1 MLNEYEEKEQT
12 IMMIFQILFKNF
24 GAHNIQLNKLTDL
37 LNEYDLFLMLQE
49 IEPDILMVTNMEDFA
64 LLKSDQMKGAI
75 EAGKRSSGRK
85 KTVKFG
91 GVNDKFTNFIAI
103 LQMLHKFFENTPTG
117 QMLRKD
123 FNVNHHIK
131 VNDLVKPLA
140 EPKNQLNDSTASQ
153 SNYNHSLLKLGEIL
167 LVLSA
172 LSSKRDDYINILNS
186 LDEPE
191 MKYLYDYMSIIDN
204 YINFG
209 MEKEDIQNITRS
221 NTMAGT
227 RVFRKGITIKQNVV
241 QKEQLN
247 YCKNIESMDKEISH
261 LKTKNE
267 ELTNEMLDL
276 GFKYR
281 DILRDNE
288 LLKSSANQNN
298 QIEEDAY
305 YNSVLITQLKNDL
318 FKKDIELDDYRRD
331 NELIQKRN
339 KTEVDRLGTI
349 IENLEQ
355 KCDEMKSVKFDN
367 EKLKLKIK
375 EMNINKDKI
384 VAYDYLEQ
392 SLEAKNKQIENL
404 MKEKQMMFAQ
414 SEKLVKENNEVR
426 EQLKESA
433 FQKKKLE
440 FDLGDMKKEIT
451 HINKRVSKRQT
462 LKHLYKDFS
471 TDGGADELE
480 KLKTHYK
487 EMITSAGTKEEA
499 AITTT
504 KPDNALSEIIE
515 DTKED
520 CFNLN
525 LALGLEE
532 ELDNLR
538 NDLQKANREIKKQLE
553 DIKRYTEE
561 ISELKTDKESLRV
574 EVRKLHSE
582 FDKQS
587 IEKEKLEITKQ
598 KFDLDI
604 QKYDL
609 IQEKLEADKNNLVDT
624 VNELREKLEQI
635 ENEKDNILDEIESLK
650 LTLKTKTRQYDRLVE
665 ENNTLLVE
673 LENMPKG
680 QGRSAMKEENLNES
694 QGNIEQTKNS
704 NVDPAY
710 VNKLKAEIHSKN
722 EQIKQLNEKVR
733 NHEKIEEIIKMKDQK
748 TESDYKFYK
757 MSYEEQKSLVNSEHE
772 VLSNKLCDLA
782 MQFVTFKN
790 ELLKNVKPSIINQ
803 HNTMFNYANN

>member
-1 MLNEYEEKEQT
+1 MLNEYEEREQT

-24 GAHNIQLNKLTDL
+24 GAHNIQVNKLSDL
-37 LNEYDLFLMLQE
+37 LNEYEVFLMLQE
-49 IEPDILMVTNMEDFA
+49 IEPDILIVTNMEDFA
-64 LLKSDQMKGAI
+64 LLKSDLVKNAM
-75 EAGKRSSGRK
+75 EAGKRSTARK

-91 GVNDKFTNFIAI
+91 GMNDKFTNFIAI
-103 LQMLHKFFENTPTG
+103 LQMLHKYFENTPTG

-131 VNDLVKPLA
+131 VNELVKPQSDQ
-140 EPKNQLNDSTASQ
+140 KNLNDSTASQ

-191 MKYLYDYMSIIDN
+191 IKYLYDYMSIIDN

-209 MEKEDIQNITRS
+209 MEKEEIQNITRS
-221 NTMAGT
+221 NQMAGT

-247 YCKNIESMDKEISH
+247 YCKNIESMDKEIS
-261 LKTKNE
+261 LVKMKNE
-267 ELTNEMLDL
+267 ELQNELLDL

-281 DILRDNE
+281 DVLRDNE

-298 QIEEDAY
+298 QHEEDAY

-318 FKKDIELDDYRRD
+318 FKKDIELDDLRRD

-339 KTEVDRLGTI
+339 KTEVDRLSVI

-355 KCDEMKSVKFDN
+355 KVDEMKSVKFDN

-375 EMNINKDKI
+375 EMNINKEKI
-384 VAYDYLEQ
+384 VAYDHLEQ

-404 MKEKQMMFAQ
+404 MKEKQMMMAQ

-426 EQLKESA
+426 EQLKDAA

-471 TDGGADELE
+471 IEGGADGLE
-480 KLKTHYK
+480 KLQTHFK
-487 EMITSAGTKEEA
+487 EMISSAGPKNEVALTN
-499 AITTT
+499 T
-504 KPDNALSEIIE
+504 DNALTEIIE
-515 DTKED
+515 DTKEE

-553 DIKRYTEE
+553 DIKRFSEE

-587 IEKEKLEITKQ
+587 IEKEKLEIAKQ

-604 QKYDL
+604 QKYEL

-624 VNELREKLEQI
+624 VNELREKLDQI
-635 ENEKDNILDEIESLK
+635 ENEKDNVLDEIESLK

-680 QGRSAMKEENLNES
+680 NGRSGAKDENLNDS
-694 QGNIEQTKNS
+694 RGDGLQIDNAKNS
-704 NVDPAY
+704 NIDPAY
-710 VNKLKAEIHSKN
+710 VTKLKVEVHTKN
-722 EQIKQLNEKVR
+722 EQIKQLTEKVR

-748 TESDYKFYK
+748 NESDYKFYK